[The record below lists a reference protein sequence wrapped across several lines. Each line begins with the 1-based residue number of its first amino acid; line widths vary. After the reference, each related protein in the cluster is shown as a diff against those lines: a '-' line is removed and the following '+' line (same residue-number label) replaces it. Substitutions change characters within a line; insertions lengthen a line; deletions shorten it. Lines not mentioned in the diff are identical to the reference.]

1 MSNTINWGKIYC
13 YMSTNNSWGDVV
25 NKKAIENAASPEC
38 LIEEISC
45 GASSSFSGG
54 QQFPTYLNVN
64 LGIGTGTVDLNF
76 NAQGIPD
83 KFEVWFDGN
92 LVIDTGYRGNV
103 SWQSDL
109 DAALAARGLP
119 SETITAPPAGTA
131 TFDKNTTTSTAQLR
145 IYAPLSGTGWDTQ
158 LNCPTPFD
166 YVLAENGDY
175 LITEQNE
182 NIIIE

>member
-1 MSNTINWGKIYC
+1 MANTINWGKIYC

-25 NKKAIENAASPEC
+25 NKKTIENAAAPDC
-38 LIEEISC
+38 LIEQIAC
-45 GASSSFSGG
+45 GESSSFRGG

-64 LGIGTGTVDLNF
+64 LGIGTGAVTLDFDAL
-76 NAQGIPD
+76 GIPD

-92 LVIDTGYRGNV
+92 KVIDTGYRGDI
-103 SWQSDL
+103 SRQASL
-109 DAALAARGLP
+109 DTALAELGLP
-119 SETITAPPAGTA
+119 SETITAPPSGTA
-131 TFDKNTTTSTAQLR
+131 TFNKNTTTSIAQIR
-145 IYAPLSGTGWDTQ
+145 VYAPMSGTGWNTE

-166 YVLAENGDY
+166 YVLAENGDH